1 MQETSSQASTARP
14 PFWRDERVLAIITQ
28 IIVVAAVLG
37 FFAFLYNNMV
47 TSLRDQMGV
56 AFSFGFLD
64 QVAGFDIGE
73 SLIEYERSD
82 TYARAFMVG
91 LLNTLQVA
99 FLGIILSTILGT
111 IIGVMRLSNN
121 WLVSKIAL
129 VYVETFRNIPLL
141 LLLIFIA
148 QAVFLKLPRVREAII
163 LFDPFFPIYLSNRGI
178 ATPWGIPTENW
189 ATFLL
194 ILVGGL
200 ILAIVV
206 AVLQYQRGKRT
217 GRMPFITLW
226 FLLTWLA
233 VVVIG
238 WIIFRPLSYSTPVLE
253 GLNTTGGR
261 TFSQQFLALLSGLTI
276 YTASFIAEIVRAG
289 IQSVS
294 KGQREAA
301 TALGLS
307 SVQTMRLVVLPQ
319 AQRVIIPPLTSQ
331 YLNLTKNSSLAIA
344 VGYPDLFAVA
354 GNTILNQTGRA
365 IEVFMLVMGVY
376 LAISLLTSLF
386 MNWYNKRIQLV
397 ER

>member
-1 MQETSSQASTARP
+1 MQEMSTRATTDRP
-14 PFWRDERVLAIITQ
+14 PFWRDERVLAILTQ
-28 IIVVAAVLG
+28 IVVVAAVLG
-37 FFAFLYNNMV
+37 FFFFIYNNMV
-47 TSLRDQMGV
+47 TALREQMGV

-99 FLGIILSTILGT
+99 FLGIILATILGT

-129 VYVETFRNIPLL
+129 AYVETFRNIPLL

-163 LFDPFFPIYLSNRGI
+163 LFSPVFPIYLSNRGI
-178 ATPWGIPTENW
+178 ATPWGIPTESW
-189 ATFLL
+189 STFLMV
-194 ILVGGL
+194 LVGGL
-200 ILAIVV
+200 ILAIIV
-206 AVLQYQRGKRT
+206 AVVQYQRGKRT
-217 GRMPFITLW
+217 GRQPFITLW

-233 VVVIG
+233 VVVVG
-238 WIIFRPLSYSTPVLE
+238 WIFLRPLSYSAPVLE

-261 TFSQQFLALLSGLTI
+261 TFSQQFLALISGLTI

-289 IQSVS
+289 IQAVS

-307 SVQTMRLVVLPQ
+307 GVQTMRLVVLPQ

-376 LAISLLTSLF
+376 LSFSLLTSLF